1 MRHHIRFY
9 LGQTLHEVSDLS
21 PTHTV
26 LDWLRDQK
34 SQTGTKEGCNE
45 GDCGACTVMV
55 VRLENGQLTWRSV
68 NACIQFLWMLDGA
81 QLFTVEYLQNPDG
94 SLHPVQQAMV
104 DLHGSQCGFC
114 TPGFVMSMVAY
125 VQNGGGDDPKAINTA
140 LAGNLCR
147 CTGYAPIIRAMQQAR
162 HTMQQQG
169 NRFDKEKQ
177 DIILRLSALQD
188 GSSVD
193 IQNTQGRI
201 TLPANSDAL
210 AAVYREN
217 PTATLVAGATD
228 VGLWVTKH
236 LQDLPHVVSVKSAK
250 DLHKLEQRDGGLWIG
265 ASVTYTQALPALA
278 THLPDALETIKRI
291 GSTQVRNAA
300 TVCGNIGNAS
310 PIGDGP
316 PLFIA
321 AGAVLHL
328 RQGNTRRQIPL
339 ENYFL
344 EYGKQDRR
352 PAEFIEGVFIPDQ
365 SAQTVMRA
373 YKVSKR
379 FDQDISAIM
388 AAFALCVDTDGHITE
403 ARLAFGG
410 MAGIP
415 CRAKK
420 AEKALVGQK
429 WDIVALEA
437 ARTAILDDF
446 TPLTDMRSSAWY
458 RSTVSANLLTRF
470 FEETAPQG
478 SSQPI
483 CLEGWR
489 EISHA

>member
-9 LGQTLHEVSDLS
+9 LGQTLHEVSDIS
-21 PTHTV
+21 PTLTV
-26 LDWLRDQK
+26 LDWLREQQG
-34 SQTGTKEGCNE
+34 QTGTKEGCNE
-45 GDCGACTVMV
+45 GDCGACTIMT
-55 VRLENGQLTWRSV
+55 VRLESGQLTWRSV

-81 QLFTVEYLQNPDG
+81 QLFTVEHLQNPDG

-104 DLHGSQCGFC
+104 DMHGSQCGFC

-125 VQNGGGDDPKAINTA
+125 VQNGGGEDPKAINTA

-147 CTGYAPIIRAMQQAR
+147 CTGYAPIVRAMQHACR
-162 HTMQQQG
+162 IMVEQG
-169 NRFDKEKQ
+169 NHFDVAKQ
-177 DIILRLSALQD
+177 NIILRLSALQD
-188 GSSVD
+188 DSSVD
-193 IQNTQGRI
+193 IQSHCGRI
-201 TLPANSDAL
+201 TLPASSNVL
-210 AAVYREN
+210 ASVYLEN
-217 PTATLVAGATD
+217 PQATLVAGATD

-236 LQDLPHVVSVKSAK
+236 LRDLPHVISVRSAK

-265 ASVTYTQALPALA
+265 AAVTYTQAMPALA

-316 PLFIA
+316 PLFMA
-321 AGAVLHL
+321 ANTILHL
-328 RQGNTRRQIPL
+328 RQGHIRRQIPL

-344 EYGKQDRR
+344 EYGKQDRQ
-352 PAEFIEGVFIPDQ
+352 PSEFIEGIFIPDQ

-379 FDQDISAIM
+379 FNQDISAIM
-388 AAFALCVDTDGHITE
+388 AAFAISVGTDGTITQ

-415 CRAKK
+415 CRAKM
-420 AEKALVGQK
+420 AEKALLGQK
-429 WDIVALEA
+429 WDTPALEA
-437 ARTAILDDF
+437 ARTAILNDF
-446 TPLTDMRSSAWY
+446 TPLTDMRGSAWY

-470 FEETAPQG
+470 FEETAQHG
-478 SSQPI
+478 SGQPLR
-483 CLEGWR
+483 LEGWR